1 MIKVQKQQQ
10 NNPLT
15 VIRAASG
22 NELTNYEKNKLAGI
36 EERAQQ
42 NKIEAIRVN
51 ISDTPVA
58 NKRVQIDADT
68 KTAHID
74 LGSLAFK
81 SAITENELNSNEL
94 FFIKCELDES
104 AFNN

>member
-1 MIKVQKQQQ
+1 MINVQKQQT
-10 NNPLT
+10 NDSIT

-36 EERAQQ
+36 EEQAQQ
-42 NKIEAIRVN
+42 NKIEAVKIN
-51 ISDTPVA
+51 
-58 NKRVQIDADT
+58 NKRIPIDSET
-68 KTAHID
+68 KTANIE

-81 SAITENELNSNEL
+81 STLTPDAVDSNEL

-104 AFNN
+104 ILTGGGRA